1 MNMEINRTASA
12 VIFPAASLPTKN
24 LPVKSSSETSRGNP
38 IEAESI
44 WQKMASAYNVR
55 HITAEETADLSQ
67 SLYDAGE
74 ISLLDHAILSF
85 DPSRIPY
92 GTGFLTE
99 GDNTGHHDLI
109 SEYETR
115 MNMDQKTGNRQNLVH
130 DQRVYE
136 YLKRLD
142 AAGES
147 HICITV

>member
-1 MNMEINRTASA
+1 MEINRTASA
-12 VIFPAASLPTKN
+12 VIFSAAPLPAKN
-24 LPVKSSSETSRGNP
+24 LAVKSCSETSPGNP

-44 WQKMASAYNVR
+44 WQKMASAYDVR
-55 HITAEETADLSQ
+55 HITTEETADLSQ

-74 ISLLDHAILSF
+74 ISLLDHALLSF

-99 GDNTGHHDLI
+99 GDNAGHHDLI

-115 MNMDQKTGNRQNLVH
+115 MNMDQETGSKQNLVH
-130 DQRVYE
+130 DQRIYE

-142 AAGES
+142 AVRES